1 MMDESAGDTKHCNF
15 CGQDKP
21 LSAFYAT
28 SGNKCKVCKTLKVTK
43 TQPQGYHQIKWHSLV
58 QFEEEY
64 KARLAE
70 RGTKFS
76 TLEKWMF
83 ATDKDFTA
91 AKQMQE
97 GNRKGTTKECQ
108 QRPEARERANEQA
121 RTAYHN
127 KTAEQKLE
135 KSRAGDINKKKRKT
149 STPSGFCW
157 CEYGGHRAPE
167 ADFYYDPKEDLGL
180 ITFSGKSHKRATCV
194 KHYLQARETQKRYRR
209 TEKGAEK
216 SRMLERKEHV
226 KAKRK
231 KWRQD
236 NRAHYNKV
244 RRAYFKRYPEM
255 AKKRNLKHKEYIM
268 IPANMRR
275 MRVAQA
281 KCEAKKRG
289 LTFSLSTQK
298 TEEILST
305 CATCTY
311 CGTGPANG
319 KLLSIDRIDSSKGY
333 LDDNV
338 VACCL
343 PCNMA
348 RGGMSQDDFVRGSR
362 NIVRY
367 QETGAATQ
375 TPIPYYV
382 GSITFSRGVSFKTCR
397 DAAGRRDSTKK
408 LPFELDKKT
417 HAGLVRGPC
426 YLCGVKT
433 GLLGIDRKDPSL
445 GYTVANSFGCCPCC
459 NMMKR
464 RSSFEEFVARCKR
477 ISDQF

>member
-1 MMDESAGDTKHCNF
+1 MTDTFIH
-15 CGQDKP
+15 
-21 LSAFYAT
+21 
-28 SGNKCKVCKTLKVTK
+28 CKVCNADKPPTEFYACKKTTCKDCFKKAQKTK
-43 TQPQGYHQIKWHSLV
+43 HQASAHVYQSV
-58 QFEEEY
+58 DEFRDAYETH
-64 KARLAE
+64 LAE
-70 RGTKFS
+70 RGTKFK
-76 TLEKWMF
+76 TLKRYMF
-83 ATDKDFTA
+83 ATDGDFNA
-91 AKQMQE
+91 AKQMQKD
-97 GNRKGTTKECQ
+97 NKLQTIKTCQ

-135 KSRAGDINKKKRKT
+135 KSRAGDINKKKRKR

-180 ITFSGKSHKRATCV
+180 VTFSGKSGKRATCV
-194 KHYLQARETQKRYRR
+194 KHYMRARETQQRYRR
-209 TEKGAEK
+209 TEKAAEK
-216 SRMLERKEHV
+216 SRMLERKDHV

-231 KWRQD
+231 KWKQD

-255 AKKRNLKHKEYIM
+255 AKKRNLKHKEYVM

-289 LTFSLSTQK
+289 LIFLLSTQK

-311 CGTGPANG
+311 CGAGPANG

-348 RGGMSQDDFVRGSR
+348 RGGMTQDDFVQASR

-367 QETGAATQ
+367 QETGVATQ
-375 TPIPYYV
+375 TLISYYM
-382 GSITFSRGVSFKTCR
+382 GSRALRCGASFSECR
-397 DAAGRRDSTKK
+397 HMAEKRKSTKD

-417 HAGLVRGPC
+417 HTQLVRGSC
-426 YLCGVKT
+426 YLCGVKS

-477 ISDQF
+477 ISEHY